1 MDLKLKGKGVIVTGG
16 ASNLGRGIVQG
27 FAHEGA
33 NVVIADIDMPQAERV
48 KKECQAI
55 NPSGKF
61 FVIECNVMDWAAV
74 QAMAK
79 KANET
84 LGGIDILVNNAGGSV
99 NSDFMNT
106 PREKWERDINL
117 NLWSTINCTRACLE
131 YMIPRSTG
139 NVINIGSDG
148 GRVGDPT
155 LAVYGACKA
164 GVISLV
170 KSLSR
175 ELTFKTHIRFNCIVP
190 AASPPKEQDV
200 MIGSKSWW
208 SKGGELEQKWG
219 PQNPELQAK
228 QVKFGGYVSGRLGTP
243 EDIANAVLFFSS
255 DAVASDICG
264 QTLSVSGGYSMVG

>member
-1 MDLKLKGKGVIVTGG
+1 MDLKLKGKSVIVTGG
-16 ASNLGRGIVQG
+16 GSNLGRGIVIG
-27 FAHEGA
+27 FAREGA
-33 NVVIADIDMPQAERV
+33 NVAIAEIDLPQAGRV
-48 KKECQAI
+48 QKECQAI
-55 NPSGKF
+55 NANGKF
-61 FVIECNVMDWAAV
+61 IVVECDVTNWEQV

-79 KANET
+79 KANEA
-84 LGGIDILVNNAGGSV
+84 LGTIDILVNNAGGSV

-106 PREKWERDINL
+106 PREKWARDINL
-117 NLWSTINCTRACLE
+117 NLWGTINCTRACLE
-131 YMIPRSTG
+131 YMVPKATG
-139 NVINIGSDG
+139 VVINISSDG
-148 GRVGDPT
+148 ARVGDPT
-155 LAVYGACKA
+155 LAVYGASKA

-175 ELTFKTHIRFNCIVP
+175 ELTAKYHIRFNCISP

-228 QVKFGGYVSGRLGTP
+228 QIKFGGYVSGRLGTP

-255 DAVASDICG
+255 DAVASHICG
-264 QTLSVSGGYSMVG
+264 QVLSVSGGYSMVG